1 MPIFRTLY
9 FIILCL
15 FTLIILH
22 PKESLQAAAPS
33 PQDKYLQLYLRLQEA
48 EKLERE
54 EQKASAHKIY
64 SEVLRLLQALKEAYP
79 TWEEGIVNYRI
90 RYCQDKITLLQDA
103 KDRLPTPPTPSTPSE
118 IIIES
123 PPPPKAEAKPV
134 DPPKPAP
141 AKPAPPTSSKIQ
153 ALEEEL
159 AFTKQRLAQ
168 AQNEINILRTRLQA
182 TEKQLVMSRSSDL
195 DERLASIL
203 QENSQLK
210 NQLNETE
217 QELRS
222 LTRSET
228 ASGTGA
234 PPRATPTA
242 IANLQS
248 QLRKV
253 QEKLALAEQENNA
266 FRRTTTELKSQLESA
281 QNNLIAAQKANLSQR
296 DNESFQREN
305 EVLRDIITRQIQE
318 QARRDAAK
326 KLATEEIENLKIQS
340 SVLRQQLDILASPII
355 NLTQEQLSLLRLP
368 SQIGISGE
376 RVNTPA
382 ATQNKNTPKAPPQ
395 DSPASIDPAIEY
407 RSKARIPEDVRG
419 LAQQASAAF
428 SQGKYDDAIALYEQ
442 IIQKYPESLY
452 AWSNLGVA
460 YFQKQDFSNAE
471 KALKEAIRLNPAD
484 AFSYSML
491 GIVFYQRSEYDLA
504 IEHLTRATAL
514 EPNDPRTRN
523 YLGIAC
529 SQKGWQ
535 EAAEKECRR
544 AIELDPNYGDAHF
557 NLAVIYA
564 TQRPPAKELAR
575 RHYKIALDLG
585 IPKDEKLEK
594 LLQ

>member
-1 MPIFRTLY
+1 MSIFSNIHSIALVLLLTLTPI
-9 FIILCL
+9 IPS
-15 FTLIILH
+15 LH
-22 PKESLQAAAPS
+22 AAAPS

-54 EQKASAHKIY
+54 EQKASAYKLY
-64 SEVLRLLQALKEAYP
+64 SEVLSLLQALKDAYP

-90 RYCQDKITLLQDA
+90 RYCQDKIRLLQNA
-103 KDRLPTPPTPSTPSE
+103 KDRIPTATPPPPSPPSE

-123 PPPPKAEAKPV
+123 TPQPEIKPSPSPPSALKHTA
-134 DPPKPAP
+134 PAP
-141 AKPAPPTSSKIQ
+141 SKIQ

-159 AFTKQRLAQ
+159 ALTKQRLSQ

-182 TEKQLVMSRSSDL
+182 TEKQLVMSRSTDL

-217 QELRS
+217 RQLRALATS
-222 LTRSET
+222 SPQ
-228 ASGTGA
+228 SDSPS
-234 PPRATPTA
+234 PPRATQATL
-242 IANLQS
+242 ANLQS

-253 QEKLALAEQENNA
+253 QEKLALTEQENNA
-266 FRRTTTELKSQLESA
+266 FRQTTTELKKQLESA
-281 QNNLIAAQKANLSQR
+281 QNNLISAQKANLSQR

-340 SVLRQQLDILASPII
+340 AVLRQQLEILASPII
-355 NLTQEQLSLLRLP
+355 NLSQDQLSLLRLP
-368 SQIGISGE
+368 SQINISGE
-376 RVNTPA
+376 RQPTSYTDPTKATPPPES
-382 ATQNKNTPKAPPQ
+382 TP
-395 DSPASIDPAIEY
+395 SIDPAIEY
-407 RSKARIPEDVRG
+407 RSKARIPEDVRS
-419 LAQQASAAF
+419 LAQQASTAF
-428 SQGKYDDAIALYEQ
+428 SQNQYDEAIAAYQQ

-460 YFQKQDFSNAE
+460 YFQKQDFPNAQT
-471 KALKEAIRLNPAD
+471 ALKQAIRLNPAD

-491 GIVFYQRSEYDLA
+491 GIVYYQIGEYDLA

-585 IPKDEKLEK
+585 IPKDDKLEK
-594 LLQ
+594 LIQ

>member
-1 MPIFRTLY
+1 MRNRLVATL
-9 FIILCL
+9 LL
-15 FTLIILH
+15 TLLNFTLH
-22 PKESLQAAAPS
+22 YTTPPQTQAAPPS

-54 EQKASAHKIY
+54 EQKASARKVY
-64 SEVLRLLQALKEAYP
+64 MEVLSLLQALKEAYP
-79 TWEEGIVNYRI
+79 TWEEGIVKYRI
-90 RYCQDKITLLQDA
+90 RYCQDKIRLLQDA
-103 KDRLPTPPTPSTPSE
+103 TDRTPPPTPPPTSE

-123 PPPPKAEAKPV
+123 TPQAPPKIDPQPPPSTE
-134 DPPKPAP
+134 
-141 AKPAPPTSSKIQ
+141 PTRPSSRIH

-168 AQNEINILRTRLQA
+168 AQNEINLLRTRLQA

-195 DERLASIL
+195 DEKLASIL

-210 NQLNETE
+210 NQLNEAE
-217 QELRS
+217 RQLKA
-222 LTRSET
+222 LTSNSSPSTSSPTKPTST
-228 ASGTGA
+228 AL
-234 PPRATPTA
+234 
-242 IANLQS
+242 ANLQA

-266 FRRTTTELKSQLESA
+266 FRRTTAELKNQLEAA
-281 QNNLIAAQKANLSQR
+281 QNNLIAAQKAQLSQR

-326 KLATEEIENLKIQS
+326 KIATEEIENLKIQS
-340 SVLRQQLDILASPII
+340 AVLRQQLEILASPIL
-355 NLTQEQLSLLRLP
+355 NLTPEQLALLRLP
-368 SQIGISGE
+368 SNLQISEE
-376 RVNTPA
+376 RRPPPHPQA
-382 ATQNKNTPKAPPQ
+382 DNKNSLTTSSSQEPTTP
-395 DSPASIDPAIEY
+395 IDPAIEY

-419 LAQQASAAF
+419 LAREASDAF
-428 SQGKYDDAIALYEQ
+428 AEARYDDAIKAYQQ

-460 YFQKQDFSNAE
+460 QFQKQDYDQAE
-471 KALKEAIRLNPAD
+471 TALKQAIRLNPAD

-491 GIVFYQRSEYDLA
+491 GIVYYQKGQYDLA

-514 EPNDPRTRN
+514 EPNDARTRN

-544 AIELDPNYGDAHF
+544 AIEIDPNYGDAHF

-585 IPKDEKLEK
+585 VPKDDKLEK
-594 LLQ
+594 LIQ

>member
-1 MPIFRTLY
+1 MSIFSNIHSIALVLLLTLTPI
-9 FIILCL
+9 IPS
-15 FTLIILH
+15 LH
-22 PKESLQAAAPS
+22 AAAPS

-54 EQKASAHKIY
+54 EQKASAYKLY
-64 SEVLRLLQALKEAYP
+64 SEVLSLLQALKDAYP

-90 RYCQDKITLLQDA
+90 RYCQDKIRLLQNA
-103 KDRLPTPPTPSTPSE
+103 KDRIPTATPPPPSPPSE

-123 PPPPKAEAKPV
+123 TPQPEIKPPPS
-134 DPPKPAP
+134 PPPSALKHTAPAP
-141 AKPAPPTSSKIQ
+141 SKIQ

-159 AFTKQRLAQ
+159 ALTKQRLSQ

-182 TEKQLVMSRSSDL
+182 TEKQLVMSRSTDL

-217 QELRS
+217 RQLRALATS
-222 LTRSET
+222 SPQ
-228 ASGTGA
+228 SDSPS
-234 PPRATPTA
+234 PPRATQATL
-242 IANLQS
+242 ANLQS

-253 QEKLALAEQENNA
+253 QEKLALTEQENNA
-266 FRRTTTELKSQLESA
+266 FRQTTTELKKQLESA
-281 QNNLIAAQKANLSQR
+281 QNNLISAQKANLSQR

-340 SVLRQQLDILASPII
+340 AVLRQQLEILASPII
-355 NLTQEQLSLLRLP
+355 NLSQDQLSLLRLP
-368 SQIGISGE
+368 SQINISGE
-376 RVNTPA
+376 RQPTSYTDPTKATPPPES
-382 ATQNKNTPKAPPQ
+382 TP
-395 DSPASIDPAIEY
+395 SIDPAIEY
-407 RSKARIPEDVRG
+407 RSKARIPEDVRS
-419 LAQQASAAF
+419 LAQQASTAF
-428 SQGKYDDAIALYEQ
+428 SQNQYDEAIAAYQQ

-460 YFQKQDFSNAE
+460 YFQKQDFPNAQT
-471 KALKEAIRLNPAD
+471 ALKQAIRLNPAD

-491 GIVFYQRSEYDLA
+491 GIVYYQIGEYDLA

-585 IPKDEKLEK
+585 IPKDDKLEK
-594 LLQ
+594 LIQ